1 MHTVVNTDGT
11 SPFLHMYV
19 AVELK
24 VVPVKVRFAFSVAFG
39 RPQLTEMYRM
49 KNSRISVSLE

>member
-11 SPFLHMYV
+11 GPFLHMKV

-24 VVPVKVRFAFSVAFG
+24 VVPVKVRFAFSVVFG

-49 KNSRISVSLE
+49 KNSRFSVSME